1 MTYRNNLRRFGVLAG
16 LVALSL
22 ALTACTDDTPE
33 LRTGNNQAFIGGDGT
48 VTVMDPADR
57 EPAPDLS
64 GTTLQGDELSL
75 SEFDGDVVV
84 LNVWASWCGPCRAEA
99 DALNE
104 VAVENAGK
112 GVQFIGLNSD
122 TSDVN
127 ALAFEANFEVTYP
140 SLFDPNGQLQ
150 LLFSGVLPPAAVPST
165 LIVDTEGNIAARVLG
180 ATSYPQLSKL
190 VRDIKAESNQP
201 A

>member
-1 MTYRNNLRRFGVLAG
+1 MSRNKLRSLGVLIG
-16 LVALSL
+16 VVALSL

-48 VTVMDPADR
+48 VTVMEREDR

-64 GTTLQGDELSL
+64 GTTLQGEQLSL
-75 SEFDGDVVV
+75 SEFAGDVVV

-104 VAVENAGK
+104 VAVENADK
-112 GVQFIGLNSD
+112 GVQFIGLNND

-127 ALAFEANFEVTYP
+127 ALAFEDNFEVSYP
-140 SLFDPNGQLQ
+140 SLFDPSGQLQ

-165 LIVDTEGNIAARVLG
+165 LVVDAEGNIAARILG